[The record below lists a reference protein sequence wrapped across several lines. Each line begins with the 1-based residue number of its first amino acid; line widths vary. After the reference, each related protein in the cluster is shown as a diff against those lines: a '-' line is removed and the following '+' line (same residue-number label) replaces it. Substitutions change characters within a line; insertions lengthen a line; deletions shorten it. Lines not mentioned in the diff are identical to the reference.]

1 MVKKERELKIYEM
14 GGGLY
19 QKSIPSIIL
28 RGDWLKAWGFNAGDK
43 IVVECSEGELNIKLS
58 ENNDEH

>member
-1 MVKKERELKIYEM
+1 MVKKERKLKIYEM
-14 GGGLY
+14 GGGLH

-43 IVVECSEGELNIKLS
+43 IVVECSEGELRIKKAEIQL
-58 ENNDEH
+58 

>member
-43 IVVECSEGELNIKLS
+43 IVVECADGELRIHKY
-58 ENNDEH
+58 EKCPD